1 MPKRLN
7 ILNSWV
13 DDITKEECLKK
24 IEKFVKS
31 SYSRRV
37 HTIFASNPEKIFS
50 VPKHPLVYEEIKN
63 ADILLP
69 DGIGVVLAVRFL
81 YGIKISRLPGAD
93 MMEEIC
99 KLAAKKG
106 YKVFIYGAKEEVN
119 KKAVDILIKRYQG
132 LNIVGRSHGYVKE
145 KDMENLIE
153 KINNSKAEILFVAL
167 GSPRQEK
174 WIAEYKNRLNTVKV
188 CQGIGGTLDTIAG
201 NVKRAPVFWQKLNLE
216 WFYRLLLEPK
226 RIKRQKVLP
235 VFLFLILKEKVRL
248 VYASKK

>member
-1 MPKRLN
+1 VQRLKILN
-7 ILNSWV
+7 IWV
-13 DDITKEECLKK
+13 DSITKEECLKK
-24 IEKFVKS
+24 IEEFIQTKEKK
-31 SYSRRV
+31 V
-37 HTIFASNPEKIFS
+37 HVIFASNPEKNFS
-50 VPKHPLVYEEIKN
+50 VPKDAVVYNTFRN

-69 DGIGVVLAVRFL
+69 DGIGVVLAARLL
-81 YGIKISRLPGAD
+81 YGVKIRRLPGAD

-119 KKAVDILIKRYQG
+119 KKAVDILIKKYRG

-145 KDMENLIE
+145 KDMDKLIE
-153 KINNSKAEILFVAL
+153 KINNVKAEILFVAL
-167 GSPRQEK
+167 GSPKQER
-174 WIAEYKNRLNTVKV
+174 WIAEYKNKLDTVKV

-216 WFYRLLLEPK
+216 WLYRLISEPK

-235 VFLFLILKEKVRL
+235 VFAFLILMEKVRL
-248 VYASKK
+248 VYVSKKEI